1 MSSSLAQRVFQAHM
15 ELNYRLG
22 RKVTLA
28 AFGEMIAQ
36 QMGRDAPFT
45 AAAVSRWENGTQAPA
60 PEVIEAIAA
69 VTQTDPGWISHGDRT
84 AAPGPRA
91 ALGTPRAAEPT
102 RAPQRPAPPTGP
114 QAERI
119 RKRRRS

>member
-15 ELNYRLG
+15 ELNSRLG

-36 QMGRDAPFT
+36 QMKRDAPFT

-69 VTQTDPGWISHGDRT
+69 VTHTDPGWISHGDRT

-91 ALGTPRAAEPT
+91 VALGTMRPGEGSRT
-102 RAPQRPAPPTGP
+102 PQRPAPPAP
-114 QAERI
+114 DAARI

>member
-1 MSSSLAQRVFQAHM
+1 MSPSIAKRLFLAHM

-28 AFGEMIAQ
+28 EFGEMIAR
-36 QMGRDAPFT
+36 QMHRESAFT
-45 AAAVSRWENGTQAPA
+45 AAAVSRWENGTQVPT

-69 VTQTDPGWISHGDRT
+69 LTHTDPGWISHGDRT
-84 AAPGPRA
+84 AAPSPRA
-91 ALGTPRAAEPT
+91 SNSARVVESTH
-102 RAPQRPAPPTGP
+102 APPRPATPEPEGS
-114 QAERI
+114 RI